1 MSLEYAFSM
10 SFCSFS
16 KAITFKREALSFH
29 RIITCGAKAI
39 TGDGEVEPQ
48 KKISSDLKRV
58 YYKNE
63 EIETQVKYSTH
74 NGSRVIARRLSIMD
88 RSKAIA
94 KLESLGKEV
103 AKLLCHPLLCLE
115 FILNAVNMNFVT
127 FADFFDNS
135 QLKGDIFGRTETKV
149 GHSDPRVPCG
159 RALAHAYICLIH
171 YGDGEKRYVLHDIDE
186 EAKEKALMN
195 HSKRLAIAF
204 GLINTSPPGTTFR
217 VMKNFRICGG
227 CHNFMK
233 ILSSIEDRNTR
244 ECLLP

>member
-1 MSLEYAFSM
+1 MSLESAFSM
-10 SFCSFS
+10 SFYSFS

-48 KKISSDLKRV
+48 KKIRSNLKRV

-94 KLESLGKEV
+94 KLKSLGKE
-103 AKLLCHPLLCLE
+103 LLCHPLLCLE
-115 FILNAVNMNFVT
+115 LILNAVNMNLVT

-149 GHSDPRVPCG
+149 GHSDPGVPCG
-159 RALAHAYICLIH
+159 RALAQHTFVST
-171 YGDGEKRYVLHDIDE
+171 KRRYVLHDIDE
-186 EAKEKALMN
+186 EAKEKALM
-195 HSKRLAIAF
+195 HHIKRLAIAF
-204 GLINTSPPGTTFR
+204 GLINMIPETTLR
-217 VMKNFRICGG
+217 VMKNLRICGD

-244 ECLLP
+244 KCLLS